1 MQDIIN
7 QFLNS
12 VLLFKNCSQH
22 THKAYGRNLDQ
33 FYRWATSLG
42 FSSFSQALETSN
54 FQQFIF
60 YLRNKNYSPKSIKQ
74 KIASIKSLISYL
86 NEDSPEVSVP
96 EIKNRYKTDKKEI
109 QTLNQTQ
116 IHILLNTIQNQRDEI
131 EYQLNNTS
139 GKKKRLQKQL
149 FNNYRD
155 HAIFALFCGSGIR
168 IAELCNIDLSHIDI
182 KDQEILI
189 FGKGNRQR
197 TIFFNV
203 PEMSLPLRKYLKK
216 RGSLPSLTSPALF
229 LSSTNFNRI
238 TVREIQILLKKYLI
252 QSELDLR
259 ITPHSLRHSYA
270 TISIEKGANPKAV
283 SQILGHS
290 SVRITLSMY
299 THLSKEH
306 VQKVFALCHPLRD
319 NRLELPEIINNR
331 KKMIPYLIA

>member
-7 QFLNS
+7 EFLNS
-12 VLLFKNCSQH
+12 VLLFKNCSHH
-22 THKAYGRNLDQ
+22 THKAYRRNLDQ
-33 FYRWATSLG
+33 FYNWATSAS
-42 FSSFSQALETSN
+42 FSSFSQALKTSN
-54 FQQFIF
+54 FQQFIS
-60 YLRNKNYSPKSIKQ
+60 YLQNKNYSPKSIKQ

-86 NEDSPEVSVP
+86 NEHFPEVSVP

-109 QTLNQTQ
+109 HTLNQKQ
-116 IHILLNTIQNQRDEI
+116 IRILLNTIQNQRYKI
-131 EYQLNNTS
+131 EYQLNNS
-139 GKKKRLQKQL
+139 PGKKRRLQKQF

-168 IAELCNIDLSHIDI
+168 IAELCDIDLSHIDI
-182 KDQEILI
+182 KSEEILI
-189 FGKGNRQR
+189 FGKGNKQR
-197 TIFFNV
+197 TIFFNI
-203 PEMSLPLRKYLKK
+203 PEMSSPLSEYLNK
-216 RGSLPSLTSPALF
+216 RCSLPCSTSPALF

-238 TVREIQILLKKYLI
+238 TPREIQILLKKYLL
-252 QSELDLR
+252 QSNLDPR

-290 SVRITLSMY
+290 SVRTTLNMY

-319 NRLELPEIINNR
+319 NKLELPEIINNR
-331 KKMIPYLIA
+331 KKMIPYLVA